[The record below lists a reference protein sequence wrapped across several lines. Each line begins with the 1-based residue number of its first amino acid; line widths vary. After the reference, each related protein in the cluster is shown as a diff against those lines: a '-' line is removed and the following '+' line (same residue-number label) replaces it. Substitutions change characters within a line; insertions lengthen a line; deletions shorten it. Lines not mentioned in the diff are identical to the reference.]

1 MSVGYRCRQ
10 GLFWVQGLSCVAR
23 ATDAKVDAG
32 GQALGFNDVV
42 GAVRRRWRLAVGI
55 FLLAVVG
62 VGFFIVAR
70 KRSDPPVRYRSSVK
84 VQVTRQVAKAVK
96 TSGKKS
102 STSTTVAAPTGKGPE
117 KLAMDT
123 ATRQAA
129 LRASQLQPTDTSV
142 AFSAKGASS
151 NDVVTLTVTSRDK
164 ARAGVVASNWAK
176 SFVSARRQAAL
187 EANVT
192 LQQALVD
199 KARSLQ
205 TTLTPINEQLD
216 KVFGKGHI
224 PSPAAS
230 TGPGKGQTTPTTVN
244 PRISVGVQF
253 LLAQRQQLMSEITAT
268 TDKYAKSAVSGALPN
283 SFAKTVGQTPAV
295 RITKTRSTTTPAAIG
310 LFGGLVLGLVAAVG
324 ADMLDR
330 TIREPRRAAAVFDAP
345 VLSIIPADNNGDF
358 SVLTAPQSFAG
369 QAYRGLAATSVAT
382 DRLPKAIMVS
392 SPHGDAYGE
401 VAANFAAALARLGLR
416 VALIATSPEQAWFL
430 EPFTAPL
437 DGAVTLPE
445 LLTRA
450 HDGTLNGQL
459 ERSLPGTDLSPNL
472 VVVPPGLDETID
484 LPLNGLPTLL
494 QAMADAGIDI
504 AVVAGPPLLEDP
516 QATIIAWATRTVL
529 WAVQSGEVTE
539 EEARAAATRLELA
552 GVTPFGVVMVG
563 RRRAEV

>member
-1 MSVGYRCRQ
+1 VLRQ
-10 GLFWVQGLSCVAR
+10 A
-23 ATDAKVDAG
+23 
-32 GQALGFNDVV
+32 
-42 GAVRRRWRLAVGI
+42 
-55 FLLAVVG
+55 
-62 VGFFIVAR
+62 
-70 KRSDPPVRYRSSVK
+70 P
-84 VQVTRQVAKAVK
+84 KAAS
-96 TSGKKS
+96 TSGKKSKKS
-102 STSTTVAAPTGKGPE
+102 STSTTVAVPSGTAGPE

-142 AFSAKGASS
+142 AFSAKTTSTQ
-151 NDVVTLTVTSRDK
+151 DVVTLTVTSRAN
-164 ARAGVVASNWAK
+164 ARAAVVASNWAK
-176 SFVSARRQAAL
+176 AFASARRQAAL

-192 LQQALVD
+192 EQQALVD

-205 TTLTPINEQLD
+205 TTLKPINDQLN
-216 KVFGKGHI
+216 KNLPGGHVPPPAGSAPSGGGK
-224 PSPAAS
+224 
-230 TGPGKGQTTPTTVN
+230 TTPTTGN
-244 PRISVGVQF
+244 QTIPVGAQF
-253 LLAQRQQLMSEITAT
+253 LLAQRDQLVAEVRDAT
-268 TDKYAKSAVSGALPN
+268 TKYGKLAAASVLPD
-283 SFAKTVGQTPAV
+283 SFARTEGQTPAV
-295 RITKTRSTTTPAAIG
+295 RITKVKSTTVPAALG
-310 LFGGLVLGLVAAVG
+310 LFGGLVLGLLAAIA

-345 VLSIIPADNNGDF
+345 VLSIIPVDRDNGDF
-358 SVLTAPQSFAG
+358 SVLTAPQSYAG
-369 QAYRGLAATSVAT
+369 QAYRSLAATSVAT

-416 VALIATSPEQAWFL
+416 VALVATSPEQAWFL
-430 EPFTAPL
+430 ESFTAPL

-445 LLTRA
+445 LLTQA

-472 VVVPPGLDETID
+472 VVVPPGPDELIE
-484 LPLNGLPTLL
+484 LPLDGLPTLL
-494 QAMADAGIDI
+494 QALADAGIDV

-529 WAVQSGEVTE
+529 WAVQSGEITE